1 MSAGT
6 NSLRGRRKKGQA
18 RKDGHVAVAKEP
30 GKLGLASVRGS
41 LQG

>member
-18 RKDGHVAVAKEP
+18 GKDGHVGVAKEP
-30 GKLGLASVRGS
+30 GKLGRASVRRS